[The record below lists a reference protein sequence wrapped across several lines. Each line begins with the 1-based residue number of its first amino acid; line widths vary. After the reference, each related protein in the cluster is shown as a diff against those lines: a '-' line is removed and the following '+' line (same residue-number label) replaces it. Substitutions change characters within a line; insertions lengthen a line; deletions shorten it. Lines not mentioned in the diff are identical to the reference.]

1 MGGVQLLILRE
12 VISLNL
18 LLSACITAAQR
29 QSVSVLGPNQA
40 ACFCPPIL
48 YRTKMSSVGPNEAA
62 CFGPRTKACNS
73 PPDQN
78 RLPETVLGPFQDRTK
93 SAVTVQG
100 KRYSASTI
108 KPYNGFP
115 SFSETA
121 LYNFREVSSFA

>member
-18 LLSACITAAQR
+18 LLSACITAAQSQIR

-62 CFGPRTKACNS
+62 CFGPRTKLSKACN
-73 PPDQN
+73 
-78 RLPETVLGPFQDRTK
+78 RTK
-93 SAVTVQG
+93 PQWSYFPLLLQW
-100 KRYSASTI
+100 
-108 KPYNGFP
+108 KP
-115 SFSETA
+115 SH
-121 LYNFREVSSFA
+121 LLL